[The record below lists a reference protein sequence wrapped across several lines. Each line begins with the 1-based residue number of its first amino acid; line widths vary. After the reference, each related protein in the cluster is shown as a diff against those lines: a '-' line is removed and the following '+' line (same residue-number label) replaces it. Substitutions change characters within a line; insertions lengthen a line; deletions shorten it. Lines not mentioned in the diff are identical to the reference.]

1 MLLIKG
7 SKLYTFKIFS
17 CAVFVLC
24 IPVLSSGCQTIDHQ
38 SSDKTTPNPTLSI
51 EQDHLGDR
59 IAELARREEALAAR
73 EIAVSSRESEVV
85 TVLAEL
91 LKQKEQLEQ
100 QQLANQPS
108 ITENTSRPPAAAP
121 PQVSRTV
128 TRNPQPPANTPAT
141 AANTAQKADAKDKR
155 KVLGGLENIYLDPP
169 GIILSARIDTGAQT
183 SSLNAL
189 DMVEFERDGKPYV
202 KFNIIHPNTSEKI
215 ELTRR
220 IRGHTKIK
228 KHVTESQR
236 RPIVSLRVKLG
247 DLDEHISFTLV
258 DRSKFQQQVLIGRN
272 FLRDLAIVDVSKEY
286 TVPQTSG
293 KQP

>member
-7 SKLYTFKIFS
+7 SKLHTPKIFF
-17 CAVFVLC
+17 CVVFILC

-38 SSDKTTPNPTLSI
+38 SSDQTAPDPTLLI
-51 EQDHLGDR
+51 EQDRLGDR
-59 IAELARREEALAAR
+59 IAELARREEALVAR

-100 QQLANQPS
+100 QQLVNQAN
-108 ITENTSRPPAAAP
+108 ITENISKPPAV
-121 PQVSRTV
+121 PQVSKTV
-128 TRNPQPPANTPAT
+128 TRNPQPQANN
-141 AANTAQKADAKDKR
+141 AASTVQKADAKDKR
-155 KVLGGLENIYLDPP
+155 KVLGGLEHVYLDPP

-202 KFNIIHPNTSEKI
+202 KFNIIDPNTGEKI
-215 ELTRR
+215 ELMRR

-228 KHVTESQR
+228 KHMTESQR

-286 TVPQTSG
+286 TVPQTSN